1 VSLNKRQIN
10 LLQRTLDH
18 RKPLIDPQ
26 HRSALRLLN
35 GFYEGIPDLLV
46 DLYGS
51 TLVFYNYADPA
62 QKAQTILDDLQYWYR
77 SELPWVKSILVK
89 TRISPDP
96 EARRGNIIYG
106 NQLEKSITE
115 NDIRY
120 ALDLRVNQ
128 DASFYIDTR
137 ALRSWLHTNMAGKT
151 ILNTFAYT
159 GSLGVAALAGGAAK
173 VIQTDINPR
182 FLGLAKK
189 SCALNHIAIRQS
201 DFFALDFYKMV
212 NRFKTNQTLFDCV
225 IIDPPFFSVS
235 SAGKVDL
242 VNESKRLINKVR
254 PLIAH
259 DGWLITINNALF
271 VSGAEVMSQLQE
283 LCQGVYLNFKEII
296 PVPEDVTGFEDTKV
310 KTPPTDPTPFN
321 HPTKI
326 AILRVS
332 RKDGKRASQ

>member
-1 VSLNKRQIN
+1 MSLNQGQIDI
-10 LLQRTLDH
+10 LQRTLDH
-18 RKPLIDPQ
+18 RNPLIDPQ

-62 QKAQTILDDLQYWYR
+62 QKAQPILDDLQHWYR
-77 SELPWVKSILVK
+77 SELPWVNSILVK
-89 TRISPDP
+89 TRTSSDP
-96 EARRGNIIYG
+96 EARRGSIIYG
-106 NQLEKSITE
+106 DRLEKSITE
-115 NDIRY
+115 NNIDY

-137 ALRSWLHTNMAGKT
+137 ALRSWLYKNMAGKI

-159 GSLGVAALAGGAAK
+159 GSLGVAALAGGATK
-173 VIQTDINPR
+173 VIQTDINQR

-189 SCALNHIAIRQS
+189 SCALNHIPVQQS

-259 DGWLITINNALF
+259 EGWLITINNALF
-271 VSGAEVMSQLQE
+271 VSGAEVMSQLKE
-283 LCQGVYLNFKEII
+283 LCQGVYLKFEEII
-296 PVPEDVTGFEDTKV
+296 PVPGDVTGFEDTNV
-310 KTPPTDPTPFN
+310 NTPPTDPAPFN

-332 RKDGKRASQ
+332 RKDGKKASQ